1 MTAHV
6 TTSAY
11 LDNHAL
17 VAFSCNRRGFCPSCD
32 TRRMNESA
40 AYLVDDIIPRVPV
53 RQRALSFPVPLRRLL
68 AAHPELCASAQT
80 WCQEKGIIG
89 LVECHPCSW
98 LLHSRFLVG
107 PFHCLPLLIAGSD
120 CQSTIRNFLK

>member
-1 MTAHV
+1 
-6 TTSAY
+6 
-11 LDNHAL
+11 
-17 VAFSCNRRGFCPSCD
+17 
-32 TRRMNESA
+32 MNESA